1 MSANN
6 FLKEI
11 KKLFGKVEY
20 KATMN
25 GGQVFKSKGYED
37 AILANKAQQRKTNI
51 ADW

>member
-11 KKLFGKVEY
+11 KELFGKVEY

-25 GGQVFKSKGYED
+25 NGQVFKSEGYEN
-37 AILANKAQQRKTNI
+37 AILTNKKQQRKTNI